1 MTTFEE
7 DRKIF
12 TERANAVQRCPHCGH
27 SIVFSAQC
35 SRIECSWC
43 RNFVYNKNDCG
54 KKRYFKDQYKKAK
67 ESLKRKGREE

>member
-12 TERANAVQRCPHCGH
+12 TERAKAVQYCPYCKH

-35 SRIECSWC
+35 EKLECSWC
-43 RNFVYNKNDCG
+43 RNFVYNRNERG
-54 KKRYFKDQYKKAK
+54 KKRYFCDQYKKAK
-67 ESLKRKGREE
+67 ESLKRKER